1 MAQSDQ
7 ICLPFKYDALCK
19 TDITENVKYTFVWRI
34 SKFSSRTEKHGEV
47 LSSEKFTIKGPD
59 DKVTQWRVELY
70 PRGSKEEA
78 NDYIS
83 LYLKKLTRGEDVNA
97 SCVLSHL
104 DANKVKQKIY
114 ELGVLKFEKSVR
126 NSSWGWPK
134 AIDRRDLS
142 RYAPDDILTLILD
155 ISIVGKTKKSIE
167 FTKSDERYQ
176 ALDENYHQ
184 KQLGHDFET
193 LFLSKDHSD
202 VKIRCG
208 GKVYD
213 CHKNILASRSQ
224 VFKTM
229 LESNMKEKM
238 TGDIEI
244 KNMDH
249 EVFEDLLK
257 YIYSGVAPNI
267 DAHSQ
272 ELFAAADLYQLEK
285 LKELCELKLC
295 SRFDVSN
302 CIDLLILGDLH
313 NAKKLKVAA
322 LEFVAKNMH
331 KMKTCEWKQSL
342 LAYPAL
348 VLEVMENMLP
358 KNDDENDSVENK
370 KRKLAAS

>member
-1 MAQSDQ
+1 MDQSDQ
-7 ICLPFKYDALCK
+7 ICLPFKYNALCK
-19 TDITENVKYTFVWRI
+19 TDIMENVKYTFVWRI

-47 LSSEKFTIKGPD
+47 LDSEEFTIKGPD
-59 DKVTQWRVELY
+59 DKITKWRVELY
-70 PRGSKEEA
+70 PRGDKECE
-78 NDYIS
+78 NDQMS
-83 LYLKKLTRGEDVNA
+83 LYLTKLTKEEEVNTN
-97 SCVLSHL
+97 CVLSYL
-104 DANKVKQKIY
+104 DANEVKQKII
-114 ELGVLKFEKSVR
+114 ELGVTKYDSGKI
-126 NSSWGWPK
+126 SSWGWEEV
-134 AIDRRDLS
+134 IDRTDLPLHT
-142 RYAPDDILTLILD
+142 PDDILTLILD
-155 ISIVGKTKKSIE
+155 ITIVGKTKKSIE
-167 FTKSDERYQ
+167 LANSEKRYL
-176 ALDENYHQ
+176 ALNENYHQ
-184 KQLGHDFET
+184 KQLVHDFAT

-202 VKIRCG
+202 IKIRCG

-238 TGDIEI
+238 TGNIEI

-249 EVFEDLLK
+249 EVFEDLMK

-267 DAHSQ
+267 DAHPQ

-313 NAKKLKVAA
+313 NAKKLKVSA
-322 LEFVAKNMH
+322 LEFVSKNMH

-348 VLEVMENMLP
+348 VLEVMESVLP
-358 KNDDENDSVENK
+358 KNDDENDSAENK
-370 KRKLAAS
+370 KRAAS